1 MPRGAFPEWP
11 DGHCGRLRGPRM
23 DNRLDQAPT
32 SPDQA
37 IEQLM
42 AGNRR
47 FTAGEMIAYM
57 QNMSVVQAATAE
69 SQAPYAAILAC
80 ADSRV
85 PIGMV
90 FDETIG
96 RLFVA
101 RIAGSTATSEIV
113 ASLEYAVAIL
123 GVQAIVVLGHS
134 NCGAIKAAMKNTDAP
149 GQISAL
155 YAGILP
161 AIYLAGERDID
172 HVTEQHVLNQ
182 VGLLINASTVIAAGM
197 AAGKLKVIGGL
208 YDVATG
214 EVKLLRRV
222 PRRITG

>member
-1 MPRGAFPEWP
+1 MY
-11 DGHCGRLRGPRM
+11 
-23 DNRLDQAPT
+23 RLDQVPT
-32 SPDQA
+32 TPQEA

-47 FTAGEMIAYM
+47 FTAGESIAYR
-57 QNMSVVQAATAE
+57 QNLDLVHARTAE
-69 SQAPYAAILAC
+69 TQQPYAAVLAC

-113 ASLEYAVAIL
+113 ASLEYSVAIL
-123 GVQAIVVLGHS
+123 GVQAIVVLGHTH
-134 NCGAIKAAMKNTDAP
+134 CGAIGAAMKNADAP

-161 AIYLAGERDID
+161 AIYLAGERDAD
-172 HVTEQHVLNQ
+172 KVTSQHVLNQ
-182 VGLLINASTVIAAGM
+182 VGLLMNASTVVAAGLE
-197 AAGKLKVIGGL
+197 AGTLKIVGGL

-214 EVKLLRRV
+214 EVRLLHRR

>member
-1 MPRGAFPEWP
+1 M
-11 DGHCGRLRGPRM
+11 GH
-23 DNRLDQAPT
+23 RLDHFPT
-32 SPDQA
+32 TPDEA

-47 FTAGEMIAYM
+47 FIGGDMIAYTA
-57 QNMSVVQAATAE
+57 NLDLVHARTAE
-69 SQAPYAAILAC
+69 TQAPYAAILAC
-80 ADSRV
+80 ADSRA

-90 FDETIG
+90 FDEYIG

-113 ASLEYAVAIL
+113 ASLEYAVAML
-123 GVQAIVVLGHS
+123 GVRAIVVLGHTH
-134 NCGAIKAAMKNTDAP
+134 CGAIKAAMTNADAP

-161 AIYLAGERDID
+161 AIYLAGERDAD
-172 HVTEQHVLNQ
+172 KVTEQHVVNQ
-182 VGLLINASTVIAAGM
+182 VGLLLNASPVVAAGM
-197 AAGKLKVIGGL
+197 AAGTLKVVGAI

-214 EVKLLRRV
+214 EVRLLRRV